1 MYIVVEIQK
10 PKNGEYASIVT
21 HHATLAEAES
31 KYYTVLSYAAASDL
45 EVHGAYLLD
54 IYNLIDHKVYDRQQY
69 AVEE

>member
-21 HHATLAEAES
+21 HHSTRAEAES
-31 KYYTVLSYAAASDL
+31 KYYNVLSYAAASDL
-45 EVHGAYLLD
+45 DVHGAYLFD

-69 AVEE
+69 AGED